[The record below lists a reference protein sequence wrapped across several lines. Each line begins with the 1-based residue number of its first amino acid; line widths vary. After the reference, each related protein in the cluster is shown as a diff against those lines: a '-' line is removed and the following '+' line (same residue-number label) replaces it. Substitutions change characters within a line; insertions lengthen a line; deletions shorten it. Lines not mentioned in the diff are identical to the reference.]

1 MDLFGDVGSSGYGAP
16 SSGYGAPSSSYG
28 APAPSYSA
36 PAPSYSAPSS
46 GYGAPSSSY
55 SSPST
60 GYNTPSTS
68 FNTGVTNTGVTN
80 TGLTGSGGTLSA
92 PITTTNGGALYGSKN
107 AQIYQLGQLDYLNNL
122 GNIDYT
128 DDTNGNNYVAQL
140 LDVNNLLG
148 GNAVQYQR
156 YNPYIT
162 AYQYQQK
169 WFLSAINVWYFQ
181 KGDVKSW
188 RRDFFN
194 LPKL

>member
-1 MDLFGDVGSSGYGAP
+1 MGDLFGDVGSSGYGAP
-16 SSGYGAPSSSYG
+16 SSGYGAPSSSY
-28 APAPSYSA
+28 
-36 PAPSYSAPSS
+36 
-46 GYGAPSSSY
+46 

-60 GYNTPSTS
+60 DYNTPSTS

-122 GNIDYT
+122 GNLDYT
-128 DDTNGNNYVAQL
+128 DDNGNNYVAQL

-162 AYQYQQK
+162 A
-169 WFLSAINVWYFQ
+169 
-181 KGDVKSW
+181 
-188 RRDFFN
+188 
-194 LPKL
+194 